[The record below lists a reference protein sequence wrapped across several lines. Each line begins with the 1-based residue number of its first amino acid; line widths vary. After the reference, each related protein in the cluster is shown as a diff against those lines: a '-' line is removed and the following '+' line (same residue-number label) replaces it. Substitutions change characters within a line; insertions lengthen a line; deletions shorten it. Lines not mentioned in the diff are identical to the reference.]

1 MQKYTKN
8 TYIPEYFSDSTYS
21 NLSGNSTPSGSTKVT
36 PDSLET
42 TIEVLLWLKNPFNFN
57 LPIGATDIL
66 ICPTNLVGSPLF
78 RKKRFLVNLK
88 TERNASKFGMFME
101 KENPR
106 SFFPFSFRATF
117 IFPL

>member
-42 TIEVLLWLKNPFNFN
+42 TIEVLLWLKNPFDFN

-66 ICPTNLVGSPLF
+66 IGPTNLVGSLF
-78 RKKRFLVNLK
+78 AIFIILSYFLMLKKLVL
-88 TERNASKFGMFME
+88 EQIL
-101 KENPR
+101 P
-106 SFFPFSFRATF
+106 
-117 IFPL
+117 